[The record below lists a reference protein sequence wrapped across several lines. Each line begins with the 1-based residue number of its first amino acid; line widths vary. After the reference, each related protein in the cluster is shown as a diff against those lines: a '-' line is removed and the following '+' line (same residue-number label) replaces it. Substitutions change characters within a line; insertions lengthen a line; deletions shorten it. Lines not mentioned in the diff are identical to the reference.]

1 MLNEQKN
8 AILSLFNDALVSM
21 SVDNAQILLERPK
34 VAAHG
39 DLACNVAMQLARQL
53 KKNPRAIATELI
65 ERIQSLPQSKE
76 LIESFEIAGPGF
88 INMRLS
94 QQAKTF
100 AIREVLRLGSD
111 FGKNKDHAGES
122 ILIEYVSANPT
133 GPLHLGHARQGAL
146 GDVLSN
152 LMRTQG
158 WNVCR
163 EFYYNDAGVQ
173 IQTLTESVRLRIKEL
188 LGETITFP
196 ENGYQGLYIKD
207 IAKDFLDKKT
217 IRTRDGQEITAS
229 GNVEDV
235 DSIRAFSVGYLKN
248 EQDSDLNAL
257 GVSFD
262 NFYLESSLYSDGLV
276 ERAVNALIA
285 SGHTYEQDGALWL
298 RTTDFKEFGD
308 DKDRVMRKQD
318 GHYTYFVPDVAYHL
332 SKFER
337 GFVKAVDI
345 QGSDHHG
352 TTARVRIGVQVAGQ
366 QLGLN
371 VPKVFPVYV
380 LHKMLKVIKNGE
392 EVKMS
397 KRSGTYVTLRDLVNW
412 VGKDAARFFLVSRK
426 ADSEFVFDIDLA
438 LSQSD
443 ENPVYYLQYAHARIC
458 SVFAQAKEKGFSIP
472 TQEAIAEMDLSAL
485 SDKNAQALI
494 ARISEFPETLSVA
507 AKECAPHT
515 LCFYLK
521 DLAGD
526 FHAFYNAERVL
537 VEDEAVRNAR
547 LALLLAATRSLSGAT
562 KWLGSSGRQR
572 SGKNVRNFYGCQSK
586 KRIFLARC
594 HVGCLGRLYSL
605 RRPGFIYHKC
615 SDSLCGKSAKA
626 VNTCGCCCP

>member
-1 MLNEQKN
+1 MLNDQKT
-8 AILSLFNDALVSM
+8 AIASLFNDALRSM
-21 SVDNAQILLERPK
+21 GVEEATVLLERPK

-53 KKNPRAIATELI
+53 KKNPRAIATDIIEHIQALPQAKDLI
-65 ERIQSLPQSKE
+65 EK
-76 LIESFEIAGPGF
+76 FEIAGPGF

-94 QQAKTF
+94 QDAKTF
-100 AIREVLRLGSD
+100 AVREVLRLGTD
-111 FGKNKDHAGES
+111 FGKNKDHDGES

-152 LMRTQG
+152 LMKTQG

-188 LGETITFP
+188 QGETITFP

-207 IAKDFLDKKT
+207 IARDFLDKKT

-229 GNVEDV
+229 GDVEDV
-235 DSIRAFSVGYLKN
+235 ANIRAFSVGYLKN

-262 NFYLESSLYSDGLV
+262 NFYLESSLYSQGLV
-276 ERAVNALIA
+276 ARAVNALIA

-298 RTTDFKEFGD
+298 RTTDFEEFGD
-308 DKDRVMRKQD
+308 DKDRVMRKKD
-318 GHYTYFVPDVAYHL
+318 GTFTYFVPDVAYHL

-337 GFVKAVDI
+337 GFIKAVDI

-352 TTARVRIGVQVAGQ
+352 TTARVRIGVQVAGK
-366 QLGLN
+366 QLGLDI
-371 VPKVFPVYV
+371 PKVFPVYV
-380 LHKMLKVIKNGE
+380 LHKMLKVIKDGQ

-412 VGKDAARFFLVSRK
+412 VGRDAARFFLVSRK

-458 SVFAQAKEKGFSIP
+458 SVFAQAKDKGFSLPSPADIE
-472 TQEAIAEMDLSAL
+472 QMDLSAL
-485 SDKNAQALI
+485 SDQYAQALI
-494 ARISEFPETLSVA
+494 ARISEFPETLTVA

-537 VEDEAVRNAR
+537 VDDEKVRNAR
-547 LALLLAATRSLSGAT
+547 LALLMAARQVLQNGLDL
-562 KWLGSSGRQR
+562 LG
-572 SGKNVRNFYGCQSK
+572 V
-586 KRIFLARC
+586 
-594 HVGCLGRLYSL
+594 
-605 RRPGFIYHKC
+605 
-615 SDSLCGKSAKA
+615 SAPEKM
-626 VNTCGCCCP
+626 

>member
-1 MLNEQKN
+1 MLNDQKT
-8 AILSLFNDALVSM
+8 AIASLFNDALRSM
-21 SVDNAQILLERPK
+21 GVEEATVLLERPK

-53 KKNPRAIATELI
+53 KKNPRAIATDIIEHIEALPQAKALI
-65 ERIQSLPQSKE
+65 EK
-76 LIESFEIAGPGF
+76 FEIAGPGF

-94 QQAKTF
+94 QDAKTF
-100 AIREVLRLGSD
+100 AVREVLRLGSE
-111 FGKNKDHAGES
+111 FGKNKDHDGES

-152 LMRTQG
+152 LMKTQG

-188 LGETITFP
+188 QGETITFP
-196 ENGYQGLYIKD
+196 ENGYQGFYIKD
-207 IAKDFLDKKT
+207 IARDFLDKKT

-229 GNVEDV
+229 GDVEDV
-235 DSIRAFSVGYLKN
+235 ANIRAFSVGYLKN

-262 NFYLESSLYSDGLV
+262 NFYLESSLYSRGLV

-298 RTTDFKEFGD
+298 RTTDFEEFGD
-308 DKDRVMRKQD
+308 DKDRVMRKTD
-318 GHYTYFVPDVAYHL
+318 GTFTYFVPDVAYHL

-337 GFVKAVDI
+337 GFIKAVDI

-352 TTARVRIGVQVAGQ
+352 TTARVRIGVQVAGK
-366 QLGLN
+366 QLGLDI
-371 VPKVFPVYV
+371 PKVFPVYV
-380 LHKMLKVIKNGE
+380 LHKMLKVIKDGQ

-412 VGKDAARFFLVSRK
+412 VGRDAARFFLVSRK

-458 SVFAQAKEKGFSIP
+458 SVFAQAKDKGFELPSPADIE
-472 TQEAIAEMDLSAL
+472 QMDLSAL
-485 SDKNAQALI
+485 SDQYAQALI
-494 ARISEFPETLSVA
+494 ARISEFPETLTVA

-537 VEDEAVRNAR
+537 VDDEKIRNAR
-547 LALLLAATRSLSGAT
+547 LALLMAARQVLRNGLDL
-562 KWLGSSGRQR
+562 LG
-572 SGKNVRNFYGCQSK
+572 V
-586 KRIFLARC
+586 
-594 HVGCLGRLYSL
+594 
-605 RRPGFIYHKC
+605 
-615 SDSLCGKSAKA
+615 SAPEKM
-626 VNTCGCCCP
+626 

>member
-1 MLNEQKN
+1 MLNDQKI
-8 AILSLFNDALVSM
+8 AISSLFIEALKNMGVSE
-21 SVDNAQILLERPK
+21 VTILLERPK

-53 KKNPRAIATELI
+53 KKNPRQIATDLI
-65 ERIQSLPQSKE
+65 EQLQALPATQN
-76 LIESFEIAGPGF
+76 LIAEFEIAGPGF

-94 QQAKTF
+94 QEAKTF
-100 AIREVLRLGSD
+100 AVREVLRLGSD
-111 FGKNKDHAGES
+111 YGKSQTHQGEK

-152 LMRTQG
+152 LMKSQG
-158 WNVCR
+158 WQVCR

-188 LGETITFP
+188 NGETVTFP

-207 IAKDFLDKKT
+207 IARDFLDKKT
-217 IRTRDGQEITAS
+217 INTRDGQTITAS
-229 GNVEDV
+229 GDVEDLAG
-235 DSIRAFSVGYLKN
+235 IRAFSVGYLKN

-308 DKDRVMRKQD
+308 DKDRVMRKKD
-318 GHYTYFVPDVAYHL
+318 GTFTYFVPDVAYHL

-337 GFVKAVDI
+337 GFIKAVDI

-352 TTARVRIGVQVAGQ
+352 TTARVRIGVQVAGK

-380 LHKMLKVIKNGE
+380 LHKMLKVVKNGE

-412 VGKDAARFFLVSRK
+412 VGRDAARFFLVSRK

-458 SVFAQAKEKGFSIP
+458 SVLAQAKEKGFSIP
-472 TQEAIAEMDLSAL
+472 TADAIAQMDLTAL

-494 ARISEFPETLSVA
+494 ARISEFSETLSVA

-537 VEDEAVRNAR
+537 VEDERTRNAR
-547 LALLLAATRSLSGAT
+547 LALLLAARQVLRNGLDL
-562 KWLGSSGRQR
+562 LG
-572 SGKNVRNFYGCQSK
+572 
-586 KRIFLARC
+586 I
-594 HVGCLGRLYSL
+594 
-605 RRPGFIYHKC
+605 
-615 SDSLCGKSAKA
+615 SAPEKM
-626 VNTCGCCCP
+626 

>member
-1 MLNEQKN
+1 MLNDQKI
-8 AILSLFNDALVSM
+8 AISSLFNEALKNMGVSE
-21 SVDNAQILLERPK
+21 VTILLERPK

-53 KKNPRAIATELI
+53 KKNPRQIATDLI
-65 ERIQSLPQSKE
+65 EQLQALPATQN
-76 LIESFEIAGPGF
+76 LIAEFEIAGPGF

-94 QQAKTF
+94 QEAKTF
-100 AIREVLRLGSD
+100 AVREVLRLGSD
-111 FGKNKDHAGES
+111 YGKSQTHQGEK

-152 LMRTQG
+152 LMKSQG
-158 WNVCR
+158 WQVCR

-188 LGETITFP
+188 NGETVTFP

-207 IAKDFLDKKT
+207 IARDFLDKKT
-217 IRTRDGQEITAS
+217 INTRDGQTITAS
-229 GNVEDV
+229 GDVEDLAG
-235 DSIRAFSVGYLKN
+235 IRAFSVGYLKN

-308 DKDRVMRKQD
+308 DKDRVMRKKD
-318 GHYTYFVPDVAYHL
+318 GTFTYFVPDVAYHL

-337 GFVKAVDI
+337 GFIKAVDI

-352 TTARVRIGVQVAGQ
+352 TTARVRIGVQVAGK

-371 VPKVFPVYV
+371 IPKVFPVYV
-380 LHKMLKVIKNGE
+380 LHKMLKVVKNGE

-412 VGKDAARFFLVSRK
+412 VGRDAARFFLVSRK

-458 SVFAQAKEKGFSIP
+458 SVLAQAKEKGFSIP
-472 TQEAIAEMDLSAL
+472 TADAIAQMDLTAL

-494 ARISEFPETLSVA
+494 ARISEFSETLSVA

-537 VEDEAVRNAR
+537 VEDERTRNAR
-547 LALLLAATRSLSGAT
+547 LALLLAARQVLRNGLDL
-562 KWLGSSGRQR
+562 LG
-572 SGKNVRNFYGCQSK
+572 
-586 KRIFLARC
+586 I
-594 HVGCLGRLYSL
+594 
-605 RRPGFIYHKC
+605 
-615 SDSLCGKSAKA
+615 SAPEKM
-626 VNTCGCCCP
+626 

>member
-21 SVDNAQILLERPK
+21 GVDNAQILLERPK

-100 AIREVLRLGSD
+100 AIREVLRQGSD

-229 GNVEDV
+229 GDVEDV

-547 LALLLAATRSLSGAT
+547 LALLLAARQVLRNGLDL
-562 KWLGSSGRQR
+562 LG
-572 SGKNVRNFYGCQSK
+572 V
-586 KRIFLARC
+586 
-594 HVGCLGRLYSL
+594 
-605 RRPGFIYHKC
+605 
-615 SDSLCGKSAKA
+615 SAPEKM
-626 VNTCGCCCP
+626 

>member
-111 FGKNKDHAGES
+111 FGKNKNHAGES

-547 LALLLAATRSLSGAT
+547 LALLLAARQVLRNGLDL
-562 KWLGSSGRQR
+562 LG
-572 SGKNVRNFYGCQSK
+572 V
-586 KRIFLARC
+586 
-594 HVGCLGRLYSL
+594 
-605 RRPGFIYHKC
+605 
-615 SDSLCGKSAKA
+615 SAPEKM
-626 VNTCGCCCP
+626 

>member
-21 SVDNAQILLERPK
+21 GVDNAQILLERPK

-217 IRTRDGQEITAS
+217 ILTRDGQEITAS
-229 GNVEDV
+229 GDVEDV

-547 LALLLAATRSLSGAT
+547 LALLLAARQVLRNGLDL
-562 KWLGSSGRQR
+562 LG
-572 SGKNVRNFYGCQSK
+572 V
-586 KRIFLARC
+586 
-594 HVGCLGRLYSL
+594 
-605 RRPGFIYHKC
+605 
-615 SDSLCGKSAKA
+615 SAPEKM
-626 VNTCGCCCP
+626 

>member
-8 AILSLFNDALVSM
+8 AIVSLFNDALVSM
-21 SVDNAQILLERPK
+21 GVGNAQILLERPK

-53 KKNPRAIATELI
+53 KKNPRVIATELI
-65 ERIQSLPQSKE
+65 DKIQSLPQSKE

-111 FGKNKDHAGES
+111 FGKNKDHDGES

-188 LGETITFP
+188 LGEAITFP

-229 GNVEDV
+229 GDVEDV

-472 TQEAIAEMDLSAL
+472 NQEAIAEMDLSAL

-547 LALLLAATRSLSGAT
+547 LALLLAARQVLRNGLDL
-562 KWLGSSGRQR
+562 LG
-572 SGKNVRNFYGCQSK
+572 V
-586 KRIFLARC
+586 
-594 HVGCLGRLYSL
+594 
-605 RRPGFIYHKC
+605 
-615 SDSLCGKSAKA
+615 SAPEKM
-626 VNTCGCCCP
+626 

>member
-21 SVDNAQILLERPK
+21 GVDNAQILLERPK

-65 ERIQSLPQSKE
+65 EKIQSLPQSKE

-100 AIREVLRLGSD
+100 AIREVLRQGSD

-229 GNVEDV
+229 GDVEDV

-472 TQEAIAEMDLSAL
+472 NQEAIAEMDLSAL

-547 LALLLAATRSLSGAT
+547 LALLLAARQVLRNGLDL
-562 KWLGSSGRQR
+562 LG
-572 SGKNVRNFYGCQSK
+572 V
-586 KRIFLARC
+586 
-594 HVGCLGRLYSL
+594 
-605 RRPGFIYHKC
+605 
-615 SDSLCGKSAKA
+615 SAPEKM
-626 VNTCGCCCP
+626 

>member
-21 SVDNAQILLERPK
+21 GVDNAQILLERPK

-53 KKNPRAIATELI
+53 KKNPRAIATGLI

-229 GNVEDV
+229 GDVEDV

-547 LALLLAATRSLSGAT
+547 LALLLAARQVLRNGLDL
-562 KWLGSSGRQR
+562 LG
-572 SGKNVRNFYGCQSK
+572 V
-586 KRIFLARC
+586 
-594 HVGCLGRLYSL
+594 
-605 RRPGFIYHKC
+605 
-615 SDSLCGKSAKA
+615 SAPEKM
-626 VNTCGCCCP
+626 

>member
-8 AILSLFNDALVSM
+8 AILSLFSDALVSM
-21 SVDNAQILLERPK
+21 GVDNAQILLERPK

-100 AIREVLRLGSD
+100 AIREVLRLGGE

-188 LGETITFP
+188 LGEAITFP

-229 GNVEDV
+229 GDVEDV

-547 LALLLAATRSLSGAT
+547 LALLLAARQVLRNGLDL
-562 KWLGSSGRQR
+562 LG
-572 SGKNVRNFYGCQSK
+572 V
-586 KRIFLARC
+586 
-594 HVGCLGRLYSL
+594 
-605 RRPGFIYHKC
+605 
-615 SDSLCGKSAKA
+615 SAPEKM
-626 VNTCGCCCP
+626 

>member
-21 SVDNAQILLERPK
+21 GVDNAQILLERPK

-53 KKNPRAIATELI
+53 KKNPRVIATELI
-65 ERIQSLPQSKE
+65 DKIQSLPQSKE

-111 FGKNKDHAGES
+111 FGKNKDHDGES

-472 TQEAIAEMDLSAL
+472 NQEAIAEMDLSAL

-547 LALLLAATRSLSGAT
+547 LALLLAARQVLRNGLDL
-562 KWLGSSGRQR
+562 LG
-572 SGKNVRNFYGCQSK
+572 V
-586 KRIFLARC
+586 
-594 HVGCLGRLYSL
+594 
-605 RRPGFIYHKC
+605 
-615 SDSLCGKSAKA
+615 SAPEKM
-626 VNTCGCCCP
+626 

>member
-188 LGETITFP
+188 FGETITFP

-547 LALLLAATRSLSGAT
+547 LALLLAARQVLRNGLDL
-562 KWLGSSGRQR
+562 LG
-572 SGKNVRNFYGCQSK
+572 V
-586 KRIFLARC
+586 
-594 HVGCLGRLYSL
+594 
-605 RRPGFIYHKC
+605 
-615 SDSLCGKSAKA
+615 SAPEKM
-626 VNTCGCCCP
+626 

>member
-1 MLNEQKN
+1 MLNDQKT
-8 AILSLFNDALVSM
+8 AIASLFNDALRSM
-21 SVDNAQILLERPK
+21 GVEEATVLLERPK

-53 KKNPRAIATELI
+53 KKNPRAIATDIIEHIEALPQAKALI
-65 ERIQSLPQSKE
+65 EK
-76 LIESFEIAGPGF
+76 FEIAGPGF

-94 QQAKTF
+94 QDAKTF
-100 AIREVLRLGSD
+100 AVREVLRLGSE
-111 FGKNKDHAGES
+111 FGKNKDHDGES

-152 LMRTQG
+152 LMKTQG

-188 LGETITFP
+188 QGETITFP
-196 ENGYQGLYIKD
+196 ENGYQGFYIKD
-207 IAKDFLDKKT
+207 IARDFLDKKT

-229 GNVEDV
+229 GDVEDV
-235 DSIRAFSVGYLKN
+235 ANIRAFSVGYLKN

-262 NFYLESSLYSDGLV
+262 NFYLESSLYSRGLV

-298 RTTDFKEFGD
+298 RTTDFEEFGD
-308 DKDRVMRKQD
+308 DKDRVMRKKD
-318 GHYTYFVPDVAYHL
+318 GTFTYFVPDVAYHL

-337 GFVKAVDI
+337 GFIKAVDI

-352 TTARVRIGVQVAGQ
+352 TTARVRIGVQVAGK
-366 QLGLN
+366 QLGLDI
-371 VPKVFPVYV
+371 PKVFPVYV
-380 LHKMLKVIKNGE
+380 LHKMLKVIKDGQ

-412 VGKDAARFFLVSRK
+412 VGRDAARFFLVSRK

-458 SVFAQAKEKGFSIP
+458 SVFAQAKDKGFELPSPADIE
-472 TQEAIAEMDLSAL
+472 QMDLSAL
-485 SDKNAQALI
+485 SDQYTQALI
-494 ARISEFPETLSVA
+494 ARISEFPETLTVA

-537 VEDEAVRNAR
+537 VDDEKIRNAR
-547 LALLLAATRSLSGAT
+547 LALLMAARQVLRNGLDL
-562 KWLGSSGRQR
+562 LG
-572 SGKNVRNFYGCQSK
+572 V
-586 KRIFLARC
+586 
-594 HVGCLGRLYSL
+594 
-605 RRPGFIYHKC
+605 
-615 SDSLCGKSAKA
+615 SAPEKM
-626 VNTCGCCCP
+626 

>member
-21 SVDNAQILLERPK
+21 GVDNAQILLERPK

-88 INMRLS
+88 INMRLT

-229 GNVEDV
+229 GDVEDV

-547 LALLLAATRSLSGAT
+547 LALLLAARQVLRNGLDL
-562 KWLGSSGRQR
+562 LG
-572 SGKNVRNFYGCQSK
+572 V
-586 KRIFLARC
+586 
-594 HVGCLGRLYSL
+594 
-605 RRPGFIYHKC
+605 
-615 SDSLCGKSAKA
+615 SAPEKM
-626 VNTCGCCCP
+626 

>member
-8 AILSLFNDALVSM
+8 AILSLFSDALVSM
-21 SVDNAQILLERPK
+21 GVDNAQILLERPK

-100 AIREVLRLGSD
+100 AIREVLRLGGE
-111 FGKNKDHAGES
+111 FGKNKDHAGEN

-188 LGETITFP
+188 LGEAITFP

-229 GNVEDV
+229 GDVEDV

-547 LALLLAATRSLSGAT
+547 LALLLAARQVLRNGLDL
-562 KWLGSSGRQR
+562 LG
-572 SGKNVRNFYGCQSK
+572 V
-586 KRIFLARC
+586 
-594 HVGCLGRLYSL
+594 
-605 RRPGFIYHKC
+605 
-615 SDSLCGKSAKA
+615 SAPEKM
-626 VNTCGCCCP
+626 

>member
-21 SVDNAQILLERPK
+21 GVDNAQILLERPK

-188 LGETITFP
+188 LGETIIFP

-547 LALLLAATRSLSGAT
+547 LALLLAARQVLRNSLDL
-562 KWLGSSGRQR
+562 LG
-572 SGKNVRNFYGCQSK
+572 V
-586 KRIFLARC
+586 
-594 HVGCLGRLYSL
+594 
-605 RRPGFIYHKC
+605 
-615 SDSLCGKSAKA
+615 SAPEKM
-626 VNTCGCCCP
+626 

>member
-21 SVDNAQILLERPK
+21 GVDNAQILLERPK

-65 ERIQSLPQSKE
+65 EKIQSLPQSKE

-229 GNVEDV
+229 GNVEDI

-494 ARISEFPETLSVA
+494 ARISECPETLSVA

-547 LALLLAATRSLSGAT
+547 LALLLAARQVLRNGLDL
-562 KWLGSSGRQR
+562 LG
-572 SGKNVRNFYGCQSK
+572 V
-586 KRIFLARC
+586 
-594 HVGCLGRLYSL
+594 
-605 RRPGFIYHKC
+605 
-615 SDSLCGKSAKA
+615 SAPEKM
-626 VNTCGCCCP
+626 

>member
-21 SVDNAQILLERPK
+21 GVDNAQILLERPK

-53 KKNPRAIATELI
+53 KKNPRSIATELI

-188 LGETITFP
+188 LGETIIFP

-537 VEDEAVRNAR
+537 VEDEAVRNTR
-547 LALLLAATRSLSGAT
+547 LALLLAARQVLRNGLDL
-562 KWLGSSGRQR
+562 LG
-572 SGKNVRNFYGCQSK
+572 V
-586 KRIFLARC
+586 
-594 HVGCLGRLYSL
+594 
-605 RRPGFIYHKC
+605 
-615 SDSLCGKSAKA
+615 SAPEKM
-626 VNTCGCCCP
+626 

>member
-21 SVDNAQILLERPK
+21 GVDNAQILLERPK

-217 IRTRDGQEITAS
+217 IRTRDGQGITAS

-547 LALLLAATRSLSGAT
+547 LALLLAARQVLRNGLDL
-562 KWLGSSGRQR
+562 LG
-572 SGKNVRNFYGCQSK
+572 V
-586 KRIFLARC
+586 
-594 HVGCLGRLYSL
+594 
-605 RRPGFIYHKC
+605 
-615 SDSLCGKSAKA
+615 SAPEKM
-626 VNTCGCCCP
+626 

>member
-21 SVDNAQILLERPK
+21 GVDNAQILLERPK

-111 FGKNKDHAGES
+111 FGKNKDHDGES

-188 LGETITFP
+188 LGEAITFP

-229 GNVEDV
+229 GDVEDV

-472 TQEAIAEMDLSAL
+472 NQEAIAEMDLSAL

-547 LALLLAATRSLSGAT
+547 LALLLAARQVLRNGLDL
-562 KWLGSSGRQR
+562 LG
-572 SGKNVRNFYGCQSK
+572 V
-586 KRIFLARC
+586 
-594 HVGCLGRLYSL
+594 
-605 RRPGFIYHKC
+605 
-615 SDSLCGKSAKA
+615 SAPEKM
-626 VNTCGCCCP
+626 

>member
-1 MLNEQKN
+1 MLNDQKI
-8 AILSLFNDALVSM
+8 AIASLFNEALKNMGVTEA
-21 SVDNAQILLERPK
+21 SVLLERPK

-39 DLACNVAMQLARQL
+39 DLACNIAMQLARQL
-53 KKNPRAIATELI
+53 KKNPRQIATELI
-65 ERIQSLPQSKE
+65 EQLKALPATQSL
-76 LIESFEIAGPGF
+76 IEEFEIAGPGF

-94 QQAKTF
+94 QQAKTS
-100 AIREVLRLGSD
+100 AVKEALRLGAD
-111 FGKNKDHAGES
+111 YGKSQAHQGES

-152 LMRTQG
+152 LMKSQG
-158 WNVCR
+158 WKVCR

-188 LGETITFP
+188 QGETIVFP

-207 IAKDFLDKKT
+207 IARDFLDKKT
-217 IRTRDGQEITAS
+217 IRTRDGQTITAS
-229 GNVEDV
+229 GDPEDV
-235 DSIRAFSVGYLKN
+235 AGIRAFSVGYLKN

-308 DKDRVMRKQD
+308 DKDRVMRKKD
-318 GHYTYFVPDVAYHL
+318 GTFTYFVPDVAYHL

-337 GFVKAVDI
+337 GFIKAVVI
-345 QGSDHHG
+345 QGSDHLG
-352 TTARVRIGVQVAGQ
+352 TTARVRIGVQVAGK

-371 VPKVFPVYV
+371 VPKIFPVYV
-380 LHKMLKVIKNGE
+380 LHKMLKVVKNGE

-412 VGKDAARFFLVSRK
+412 VGRDAARFFLVSRK

-458 SVFAQAKEKGFSIP
+458 SVLSQAKEKGFSIP
-472 TQEAIAEMDLSAL
+472 TAEDVAQMDLSAL

-494 ARISEFPETLSVA
+494 ARISEFSETLSVA

-537 VEDEAVRNAR
+537 VDDEKTRNAR
-547 LALLLAATRSLSGAT
+547 LALLLAARQVLRNGLDL
-562 KWLGSSGRQR
+562 LG
-572 SGKNVRNFYGCQSK
+572 
-586 KRIFLARC
+586 I
-594 HVGCLGRLYSL
+594 
-605 RRPGFIYHKC
+605 
-615 SDSLCGKSAKA
+615 SAPEKM
-626 VNTCGCCCP
+626 

>member
-1 MLNEQKN
+1 MLNDQKN
-8 AILSLFNDALVSM
+8 AILSLFNEALKSM
-21 SVDNAQILLERPK
+21 GVTDTTVLLERPK

-65 ERIQSLPQSKE
+65 EKIQSLPKAAE

-100 AIREVLRLGSD
+100 AVREVLRLGSE
-111 FGKNKDHAGES
+111 FGKNNDHNGES

-188 LGETITFP
+188 QGETISCP
-196 ENGYQGLYIKD
+196 EDAYQGLYIKD
-207 IAKDFLDKKT
+207 IARDFLDKKT

-229 GNVEDV
+229 GDVEDTA
-235 DSIRAFSVGYLKN
+235 SIRAFSVGYLKN

-262 NFYLESSLYSDGLV
+262 NFYLESSLYTDGLV

-308 DKDRVMRKQD
+308 DKDRVMRKKD

-337 GFVKAVDI
+337 GFIKAVDI

-352 TTARVRIGVQVAGQ
+352 TTARVRIGVQVAGK
-366 QLGLN
+366 QLGLD

-380 LHKMLKVIKNGE
+380 LHKMLKVIKNGV

-397 KRSGTYVTLRDLVNW
+397 KRSGTYVTLRDLVSW
-412 VGKDAARFFLVSRK
+412 VGRDAARFFLVSRK
-426 ADSEFVFDIDLA
+426 ADSEFVFDVDLA

-458 SVFAQAKEKGFSIP
+458 SVLAQAAEKGFIVP
-472 TQEAIAEMDLSAL
+472 DAANAADADLSAL
-485 SDKNAQALI
+485 SDKYAQALI

-537 VEDEAVRNAR
+537 VDDEKTRNAR
-547 LALLLAATRSLSGAT
+547 LLLLLAARQVLRNGLDL
-562 KWLGSSGRQR
+562 LG
-572 SGKNVRNFYGCQSK
+572 V
-586 KRIFLARC
+586 
-594 HVGCLGRLYSL
+594 
-605 RRPGFIYHKC
+605 
-615 SDSLCGKSAKA
+615 SAPEKM
-626 VNTCGCCCP
+626 

>member
-1 MLNEQKN
+1 MKPFPASSVGEGFCTVYFFVIARSITMLNEQKN

-21 SVDNAQILLERPK
+21 GVDNAQILLERPK
-34 VAAHG
+34 VTAHG

-53 KKNPRAIATELI
+53 KKNPRVIATELI
-65 ERIQSLPQSKE
+65 DKIQSLPQSKE

-111 FGKNKDHAGES
+111 FGKNKDHDGES

-173 IQTLTESVRLRIKEL
+173 IQALTESVRLRIKEL
-188 LGETITFP
+188 LGEAITFP

-229 GNVEDV
+229 GDVEDV

-472 TQEAIAEMDLSAL
+472 NQEAIAEMDLSAL

-547 LALLLAATRSLSGAT
+547 LALLLAARQVLRNGLDL
-562 KWLGSSGRQR
+562 LG
-572 SGKNVRNFYGCQSK
+572 V
-586 KRIFLARC
+586 
-594 HVGCLGRLYSL
+594 
-605 RRPGFIYHKC
+605 
-615 SDSLCGKSAKA
+615 SAPEKM
-626 VNTCGCCCP
+626 

>member
-21 SVDNAQILLERPK
+21 GVDNAQILLERPK

-53 KKNPRAIATELI
+53 KKNPRVIATELI
-65 ERIQSLPQSKE
+65 DKIQSLPQSKE

-100 AIREVLRLGSD
+100 AIREVLRLASD
-111 FGKNKDHAGES
+111 FGKNKDHDGES

-188 LGETITFP
+188 LGEAITFP

-229 GNVEDV
+229 GDVEDV

-472 TQEAIAEMDLSAL
+472 NQEAIAEMDLSAL

-547 LALLLAATRSLSGAT
+547 LALLLAARQVLRNGLDL
-562 KWLGSSGRQR
+562 LG
-572 SGKNVRNFYGCQSK
+572 V
-586 KRIFLARC
+586 
-594 HVGCLGRLYSL
+594 
-605 RRPGFIYHKC
+605 
-615 SDSLCGKSAKA
+615 SAPEKM
-626 VNTCGCCCP
+626 

>member
-1 MLNEQKN
+1 MKPFPASSVGEGGFVLNIFVIARSNTMLNEQKN

-76 LIESFEIAGPGF
+76 LIESF
-88 INMRLS
+88 
-94 QQAKTF
+94 
-100 AIREVLRLGSD
+100 
-111 FGKNKDHAGES
+111 ES

-472 TQEAIAEMDLSAL
+472 TQETIAEMDLSAL

-547 LALLLAATRSLSGAT
+547 LALLLAARQVLRNGLDL
-562 KWLGSSGRQR
+562 LG
-572 SGKNVRNFYGCQSK
+572 V
-586 KRIFLARC
+586 
-594 HVGCLGRLYSL
+594 
-605 RRPGFIYHKC
+605 
-615 SDSLCGKSAKA
+615 SAPEKM
-626 VNTCGCCCP
+626 

>member
-8 AILSLFNDALVSM
+8 AILSLFNDSLVSM
-21 SVDNAQILLERPK
+21 GVDNAQILLERPK

-547 LALLLAATRSLSGAT
+547 LALLLAARQVLRNGLDL
-562 KWLGSSGRQR
+562 LG
-572 SGKNVRNFYGCQSK
+572 V
-586 KRIFLARC
+586 
-594 HVGCLGRLYSL
+594 
-605 RRPGFIYHKC
+605 
-615 SDSLCGKSAKA
+615 SAPEKM
-626 VNTCGCCCP
+626 

>member
-21 SVDNAQILLERPK
+21 GVDNAQILLERPK

-100 AIREVLRLGSD
+100 AIREVLRLGGE
-111 FGKNKDHAGES
+111 FGKNKDHAGEN

-229 GNVEDV
+229 GDVEDV

-547 LALLLAATRSLSGAT
+547 LALLLAARQVLRNGLDL
-562 KWLGSSGRQR
+562 LG
-572 SGKNVRNFYGCQSK
+572 V
-586 KRIFLARC
+586 
-594 HVGCLGRLYSL
+594 
-605 RRPGFIYHKC
+605 
-615 SDSLCGKSAKA
+615 SAPEKM
-626 VNTCGCCCP
+626 